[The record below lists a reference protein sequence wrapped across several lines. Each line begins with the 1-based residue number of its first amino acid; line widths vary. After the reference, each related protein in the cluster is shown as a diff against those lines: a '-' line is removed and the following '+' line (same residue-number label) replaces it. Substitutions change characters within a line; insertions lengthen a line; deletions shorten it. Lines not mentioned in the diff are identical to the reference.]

1 MAAGMRVWR
10 RFALP
15 RGLQQLNP
23 PRMKAAYLAA
33 AGLFLAAVSCERHEW
48 EETKVLHESHGGHEG
63 GDHAEHADGEHADHE
78 GDAPADHAEPEH

>member
-1 MAAGMRVWR
+1 MRDWR

-15 RGLQQLNP
+15 RWLQRLNR

-48 EETKVLHESHGGHEG
+48 EDTKILHESHGGH
-63 GDHAEHADGEHADHE
+63 GDHDHPEEESDGH
-78 GDAPADHAEPEH
+78 